1 MSFDRFYHEIRE
13 KLGNEGQDLYNK
25 DLLKKIHSHTLDL
38 KWDFDKG
45 KEISEGNG
53 GAFNFSPKNN
63 GKNFLI
69 STLGKWLNKKK

>member
-45 KEISEGNG
+45 KEI
-53 GAFNFSPKNN
+53 
-63 GKNFLI
+63 
-69 STLGKWLNKKK
+69 